1 MPFKIYTYEDPYK
14 LDKADFWSEISALP
28 HFCSART
35 LVNGLKDVL
44 GDSIK
49 GLICPLDELVQHE
62 EVYMQWTDNISL
74 RVQQYSAFS
83 SAFKQLLEKRR
94 ISKPFHMALEQ
105 NQNHF
110 LEAIRLFIELDISAS
125 AIDGSKGNTE
135 QKLFVHM
142 LKKAQESSL
151 FRFPQ
156 TPSREK
162 LKEIVVSLAKKE
174 VEECTGTPQE
184 VKRCERAV
192 AATKEL
198 PFDSIVVH
206 GVHQFTPVQLRLLL
220 AMEKMGITIIFL
232 FNYQKKYSKI
242 YSSWNDIYGCF
253 EVPIHHDT
261 VVREYTP
268 PTMQNPSNALACALG
283 EICEDRNAVGS
294 GILRKW
300 YKLYKSVQLME
311 FANITEYAHFVSNHF
326 DAAIQR
332 YSESRSVMERG
343 NDVWSN
349 AAVLRHLDE
358 QVYTANRDVH
368 TLLKIYYPEY
378 AKDRHFLSYPIGQFF
393 SAIYR
398 LWDYENGKII
408 FDVMNCPNLL
418 DGVNDGELVVVPKDV
433 NNELEHHKTRFGA
446 DDRKFKAQKA
456 ITAIFNYKRRFPLT
470 YADGLPSLVPEAYRA
485 KADEK
490 EQNDNKIL
498 AVALRYKIYT
508 DIPVLFITDDR
519 SLSNK
524 ASGEGLDVWTS
535 KDFLAP
541 PETSFDDE
549 SPTVPGTPAPIP
561 ELEAQIAEAT
571 AAETPALESSEEER
585 LDAEAAETKRQAKA
599 KEEYLAQKIS
609 TKLLHLEASQISLL
623 QNNGIKTIADFMAQT
638 ENSFASMKVKKGIP
652 FTARFLKEQE
662 TIRCKLENL

>member
-14 LDKADFWSEISALP
+14 LDKADFWSEISALL

-192 AATKEL
+192 GATKEL

-261 VVREYTP
+261 VVGEYTP
-268 PTMQNPSNALACALG
+268 PT
-283 EICEDRNAVGS
+283 I
-294 GILRKW
+294 I
-300 YKLYKSVQLME
+300 
-311 FANITEYAHFVSNHF
+311 ITV
-326 DAAIQR
+326 
-332 YSESRSVMERG
+332 
-343 NDVWSN
+343 
-349 AAVLRHLDE
+349 
-358 QVYTANRDVH
+358 
-368 TLLKIYYPEY
+368 
-378 AKDRHFLSYPIGQFF
+378 
-393 SAIYR
+393 
-398 LWDYENGKII
+398 
-408 FDVMNCPNLL
+408 
-418 DGVNDGELVVVPKDV
+418 
-433 NNELEHHKTRFGA
+433 
-446 DDRKFKAQKA
+446 
-456 ITAIFNYKRRFPLT
+456 
-470 YADGLPSLVPEAYRA
+470 
-485 KADEK
+485 
-490 EQNDNKIL
+490 
-498 AVALRYKIYT
+498 
-508 DIPVLFITDDR
+508 
-519 SLSNK
+519 
-524 ASGEGLDVWTS
+524 
-535 KDFLAP
+535 
-541 PETSFDDE
+541 
-549 SPTVPGTPAPIP
+549 
-561 ELEAQIAEAT
+561 
-571 AAETPALESSEEER
+571 
-585 LDAEAAETKRQAKA
+585 
-599 KEEYLAQKIS
+599 
-609 TKLLHLEASQISLL
+609 
-623 QNNGIKTIADFMAQT
+623 
-638 ENSFASMKVKKGIP
+638 
-652 FTARFLKEQE
+652 
-662 TIRCKLENL
+662 

>member
-206 GVHQFTPVQLRLLL
+206 GVHQFTPV
-220 AMEKMGITIIFL
+220 
-232 FNYQKKYSKI
+232 
-242 YSSWNDIYGCF
+242 
-253 EVPIHHDT
+253 
-261 VVREYTP
+261 
-268 PTMQNPSNALACALG
+268 
-283 EICEDRNAVGS
+283 
-294 GILRKW
+294 
-300 YKLYKSVQLME
+300 
-311 FANITEYAHFVSNHF
+311 
-326 DAAIQR
+326 
-332 YSESRSVMERG
+332 
-343 NDVWSN
+343 
-349 AAVLRHLDE
+349 
-358 QVYTANRDVH
+358 
-368 TLLKIYYPEY
+368 
-378 AKDRHFLSYPIGQFF
+378 
-393 SAIYR
+393 
-398 LWDYENGKII
+398 
-408 FDVMNCPNLL
+408 
-418 DGVNDGELVVVPKDV
+418 
-433 NNELEHHKTRFGA
+433 
-446 DDRKFKAQKA
+446 
-456 ITAIFNYKRRFPLT
+456 
-470 YADGLPSLVPEAYRA
+470 
-485 KADEK
+485 
-490 EQNDNKIL
+490 
-498 AVALRYKIYT
+498 
-508 DIPVLFITDDR
+508 
-519 SLSNK
+519 
-524 ASGEGLDVWTS
+524 
-535 KDFLAP
+535 
-541 PETSFDDE
+541 
-549 SPTVPGTPAPIP
+549 
-561 ELEAQIAEAT
+561 
-571 AAETPALESSEEER
+571 
-585 LDAEAAETKRQAKA
+585 
-599 KEEYLAQKIS
+599 
-609 TKLLHLEASQISLL
+609 
-623 QNNGIKTIADFMAQT
+623 
-638 ENSFASMKVKKGIP
+638 
-652 FTARFLKEQE
+652 
-662 TIRCKLENL
+662 